1 MNRLCDLV
9 GILETLSLE
18 IADLAAGALPRTCSV
33 WTKSEDLAAGGSGSG
48 WVYDNDHIV
57 TNEHV
62 VSGFADQVKIRFPNQ
77 TEKIGKVVGSDVLT
91 DLAIVRVPRIE
102 AAPMMRRVTPELR
115 RGELCMTL
123 GSPLGE
129 FSESV
134 SLGVI
139 SGLNRQI
146 DMGTHKF
153 EEAIQ
158 VDATINSGN
167 SGGPLIDMS
176 GNLIGVN
183 FCSRRDAAQI
193 NFAIPTEVVEDVIPE
208 LLAHGSI
215 KRAGLGV
222 AISSVPV
229 SVKGDLRTA
238 VEVQRVRDGSKLR
251 RGDVILAV
259 DGNKVERRYDLMRR
273 LNRESIGR
281 VVTLHVYRDEQILE
295 VEEVP
300 TER

>member
-9 GILETLSLE
+9 GLLENLSLE
-18 IADLAAGALPRTCSV
+18 IADLAAGALPKTCSV

-48 WVYDNDHIV
+48 WVFDSEHIV

-77 TEKIGKVVGSDVLT
+77 KEKIGQVVGSDALT
-91 DLAIVRVPRIE
+91 DLAIVRVLGIE
-102 AAPMMRRVTPELR
+102 AEPMTRRVSPALR

-129 FSESV
+129 FNESV

-167 SGGPLIDMS
+167 SGGPLIDMR

-208 LLAHGSI
+208 LLTHGSI
-215 KRAGLGV
+215 KRAGLGI
-222 AISSVPV
+222 AISAVPV
-229 SVKGDLRTA
+229 SVKGSVRSA
-238 VEVQRVRDGSKLR
+238 VEVQRTKEGSQLR
-251 RGDVILAV
+251 RGDVILAI
-259 DGNKVERRYDLMRR
+259 DGAKVERRYDLIRK
-273 LNRESIGR
+273 LNRDSIGR
-281 VVTLHVYRDEQILE
+281 PVRLHVFRDEQVLE
-295 VEEVP
+295 LDEVP
-300 TER
+300 IER